1 MTQPYAPLEGIQ
13 WPVTCV
19 ALRSALR
26 LSRRHPPGVMPS
38 FFLNVEL
45 KTQVS
50 KTTHER
56 HLRNLLVGLGE
67 HLDTFVH

>member
-1 MTQPYAPLEGIQ
+1 MTQPYARLRGIQ
-13 WPVTCV
+13 SPVAVV

-26 LSRRHPPGVMPS
+26 LSRRHSSGVMPN
-38 FFLNVEL
+38 FFLDVEL

-50 KTTHER
+50 KTTREC
-56 HLRNLLVGLGE
+56 HLHDLLVGLGE